1 MIVVSGLLRCHQP
14 WTKKDRQPGETEEST
29 LGPSSSSQEPSKEI
43 VIETQELSVRSG
55 PASSWG
61 GLYRVDVGGASE
73 EVEDRGSIETLTE
86 TSYNARK
93 LAAVQNRK
101 ASGFMLAKVRSA
113 ALVGLDAHLVDVE
126 VDISGGLPQFS
137 VVGLPDATVKESRDR
152 VRSALKNTGFHF
164 PAKRITVNLAPAG
177 IKKEGSGLDLA
188 IAIGIL
194 VAEEVIPQAV
204 LDKRVLIGE
213 LSLDGRVK
221 PITGALSFALGCRT
235 GYDLLLPT
243 DNGVEAAL
251 VQGVNVYPLQSL
263 PEVVDFLRG
272 IHTIVQSQTTG
283 NALEST
289 RTAEDEDY
297 SDVRGQDH
305 AKRALEV
312 AASGGHN
319 VLMVG
324 PPGSGKTM
332 LARRLPS
339 ILPLLDLEE
348 AIETTRV
355 HSVAG
360 QLPPER
366 PLLTV
371 RPFRAPHHS
380 ISDAGLVGGGTVPKP
395 GEVSLAH
402 NGVLFLDESPE
413 FKRGV
418 LEGLRQPLEDGYV
431 VLTRASGTLKYPARF
446 MLIAAM
452 NPCPCGYY
460 GDKTRSCICTGTQI
474 RRYRAKLSGPL
485 VDRLDIHLDVPPV
498 PVREL
503 RTELPA
509 PEGSAAIRSR
519 VMAARE
525 RQRRR
530 YRQDGIYANAQL
542 KPRMIKR
549 YCGLDQA
556 AQELL
561 EHAMARLRLSA
572 RAHGRILRVAR
583 TIADLADSERI
594 DTRHIAEAIQYR
606 SFDRNP
612 DV

>member
-1 MIVVSGLLRCHQP
+1 
-14 WTKKDRQPGETEEST
+14 
-29 LGPSSSSQEPSKEI
+29 
-43 VIETQELSVRSG
+43 
-55 PASSWG
+55 
-61 GLYRVDVGGASE
+61 
-73 EVEDRGSIETLTE
+73 
-86 TSYNARK
+86 
-93 LAAVQNRK
+93 
-101 ASGFMLAKVRSA
+101 MLAKVTSA

-137 VVGLPDATVKESRDR
+137 IVGLPDATVKESRDR

-194 VAEEVIPQAV
+194 VAEDVIPHAM
-204 LDKRVLIGE
+204 LDHRVLIGE

-221 PITGALSFALGCRT
+221 RVTGALSFGLACRK
-235 GYDLLLPT
+235 GYELLLPA
-243 DNGVEAAL
+243 DNALEAAL
-251 VQGVNVYPLQSL
+251 VEGVSAYPIHTL
-263 PEVVDFLRG
+263 PEAVEFLKG
-272 IHTIVQSQTTG
+272 SQAIAPSHSSHG
-283 NALEST
+283 LLESI
-289 RTAEDEDY
+289 RPNEDEDY
-297 SDVRGQDH
+297 ADVRGQDH

-312 AASGGHN
+312 AAAGGHN

-339 ILPLLDLEE
+339 ILPMLELNE
-348 AIETTRV
+348 AIDTTRV

-360 QLPPER
+360 QLAPEQ
-366 PLLTV
+366 PLLTM

-380 ISDAGLVGGGTVPKP
+380 ISDAGLVGGGVVPKP

-402 NGVLFLDESPE
+402 NGVLFLDESAE
-413 FKRGV
+413 FKRAV
-418 LEGLRQPLEDGYV
+418 LEGLRQPLEDGHV
-431 VLTRASGTLKYPARF
+431 TLTRASGSFRYPARF
-446 MLIAAM
+446 MLVAAM

-460 GDKTRSCICTGTQI
+460 GDRTRPCICSVTQI

-485 VDRLDIHLDVPPV
+485 LDRLDIHLDVPPV

-503 RTELPA
+503 RTELP
-509 PEGSAAIRSR
+509 PSEGSTAIRSR
-519 VMAARE
+519 VLAARD
-525 RQRRR
+525 RQRQRFR
-530 YRQDGIYANAQL
+530 NDGIYTNAQL
-542 KPRMIKR
+542 KPRQVKR

-556 AQELL
+556 AQDLL
-561 EHAMARLRLSA
+561 EQAMTKLRLSA

-583 TIADLADSERI
+583 TIADLAESDKIEAM
-594 DTRHIAEAIQYR
+594 HIAEAIQYR
-606 SFDRNP
+606 TFDRNP

>member
-1 MIVVSGLLRCHQP
+1 
-14 WTKKDRQPGETEEST
+14 
-29 LGPSSSSQEPSKEI
+29 
-43 VIETQELSVRSG
+43 
-55 PASSWG
+55 
-61 GLYRVDVGGASE
+61 
-73 EVEDRGSIETLTE
+73 
-86 TSYNARK
+86 
-93 LAAVQNRK
+93 
-101 ASGFMLAKVRSA
+101 MLAKVTSA

-137 VVGLPDATVKESRDR
+137 VVGLPDAIVKESRDR

-177 IKKEGSGLDLA
+177 VKKEGSGLDLA
-188 IAIGIL
+188 IAVGIL
-194 VAEEVIPQAV
+194 VAEEVIPQSQ
-204 LDKRVLIGE
+204 LDHRVLVGE
-213 LSLDGRVK
+213 LSLDGRVR
-221 PITGALSFALGCRT
+221 PIMGALSFALACRS
-235 GYDLLLPT
+235 GYHLLLPAA
-243 DNGVEAAL
+243 NGAEAAL
-251 VQGVNVYPLQSL
+251 VDGVSAYPLQSL
-263 PEVVDFLRG
+263 PQAVEFLNGRQ
-272 IHTIVQSQTTG
+272 TITPSRSNHDLLEGSRTT
-283 NALEST
+283 E
-289 RTAEDEDY
+289 EEDY
-297 SDVRGQDH
+297 TDVRGQDH
-305 AKRALEV
+305 AKRALEI

-339 ILPLLDLEE
+339 ILPLLESEE
-348 AIETTRV
+348 AIETTRI

-360 QLPPER
+360 QLARDR

-418 LEGLRQPLEDGYV
+418 LEGLRQPLEDGHV
-431 VLTRASGTLKYPARF
+431 ILTRASGTLKYPARF

-460 GDKTRSCICTGTQI
+460 GDRTRACICTGIQI

-485 VDRLDIHLDVPPV
+485 LDRLDIHLDVPPV
-498 PVREL
+498 AVREL
-503 RTELPA
+503 RIERPA
-509 PEGSAAIRSR
+509 SEGSASIRSR
-519 VMAARE
+519 VIAARE

-530 YRQDGIYANAQL
+530 YREDGIYTNAQL

-549 YCGLDQA
+549 YCGLDQP

-561 EHAMARLRLSA
+561 EQAMARLRLSA

-583 TIADLADSERI
+583 TVADLADSERI
-594 DTRHIAEAIQYR
+594 EAVHIAEAIQYR
-606 SFDRNP
+606 SFDRTP
-612 DV
+612 DM

>member
-1 MIVVSGLLRCHQP
+1 
-14 WTKKDRQPGETEEST
+14 
-29 LGPSSSSQEPSKEI
+29 
-43 VIETQELSVRSG
+43 
-55 PASSWG
+55 
-61 GLYRVDVGGASE
+61 
-73 EVEDRGSIETLTE
+73 
-86 TSYNARK
+86 
-93 LAAVQNRK
+93 
-101 ASGFMLAKVRSA
+101 MLAKVRSA

-126 VDISGGLPQFS
+126 VDIAGGLPQFS
-137 VVGLPDATVKESRDR
+137 VVGLPDAIVKESRDR

-177 IKKEGSGLDLA
+177 VKKEGSGLDLA
-188 IAIGIL
+188 IAVGIL
-194 VAEEVIPQAV
+194 VAEEIIPQARLEHHV
-204 LDKRVLIGE
+204 LVGE
-213 LSLDGRVK
+213 LSLDGRVR
-221 PITGALSFALGCRT
+221 PITGALSFALACRA
-235 GYDLLLPT
+235 GYDLLLPA
-243 DNGVEAAL
+243 DNAAEAAL
-251 VQGVNVYPLQSL
+251 VDGINAYPIRSL
-263 PEVVDFLRG
+263 PEAVEFLKG
-272 IHTIVQSQTTG
+272 THLIVPSRSNPDG
-283 NALEST
+283 LSPI
-289 RTAEDEDY
+289 RTSEDEDY
-297 SDVRGQDH
+297 ADVRGQDH

-339 ILPLLDLEE
+339 ILPLLESEE
-348 AIETTRV
+348 AVETTRI

-360 QLPPER
+360 QLAPDR
-366 PLLTV
+366 PLLAV

-418 LEGLRQPLEDGYV
+418 LEGLRQPLEDGHV

-460 GDKTRSCICTGTQI
+460 GDRTRPCLCTGAQI

-485 VDRLDIHLDVPPV
+485 LDRLDIHLDVPPV

-509 PEGSAAIRSR
+509 SEGSTAIRSR
-519 VMAARE
+519 VLVARE
-525 RQRRR
+525 RQRQR
-530 YRQDGIYANAQL
+530 YRQDGIYTNAQL
-542 KPRMIKR
+542 KPRMVKR
-549 YCGLDQA
+549 YCGLGQPVQD
-556 AQELL
+556 LL
-561 EHAMARLRLSA
+561 EQAMLRLRLSA

-583 TIADLADSERI
+583 TIADLADSDSIEAV
-594 DTRHIAEAIQYR
+594 HIAEAIQYR

>member
-1 MIVVSGLLRCHQP
+1 
-14 WTKKDRQPGETEEST
+14 
-29 LGPSSSSQEPSKEI
+29 
-43 VIETQELSVRSG
+43 
-55 PASSWG
+55 
-61 GLYRVDVGGASE
+61 
-73 EVEDRGSIETLTE
+73 
-86 TSYNARK
+86 
-93 LAAVQNRK
+93 
-101 ASGFMLAKVRSA
+101 MLAKVTSA

-137 VVGLPDATVKESRDR
+137 VVGLPDATIKESRDR

-194 VAEEVIPQAV
+194 VAEDVIPQAT
-204 LDKRVLIGE
+204 LSHRVLNGE

-221 PITGALSFALGCRT
+221 PITGALSFGLACRK
-235 GYDLLLPT
+235 GYELMLPA
-243 DNGVEAAL
+243 DNGPEAAL
-251 VQGVNVYPLQSL
+251 VEGVCAYP
-263 PEVVDFLRG
+263 
-272 IHTIVQSQTTG
+272 IHTLPQAVEFLKGGQVVAPSVSNYG
-283 NALEST
+283 MLESS
-289 RTAEDEDY
+289 RPVEDEDFA
-297 SDVRGQDH
+297 DVRGQDH

-312 AASGGHN
+312 AAAGGHN

-332 LARRLPS
+332 LARRFPS

-360 QLPPER
+360 QLAPDR
-366 PLLTV
+366 PLMMV

-418 LEGLRQPLEDGYV
+418 LEGLRQPLEDGHV
-431 VLTRASGTLKYPARF
+431 TLTRASGSLKYPARF
-446 MLIAAM
+446 MLVAAM

-460 GDKTRSCICTGTQI
+460 GDRSRPCVCTVTQI

-485 VDRLDIHLDVPPV
+485 LDRLDIHLDVPPV

-503 RTELPA
+503 RVELPPA
-509 PEGSAAIRSR
+509 EGSGAIRAR
-519 VMAARE
+519 VVAARD

-530 YRQDGIYANAQL
+530 YRSDGLYTNAQL
-542 KPRMIKR
+542 KPRQVKR
-549 YCGLDQA
+549 YCGLDQH
-556 AQELL
+556 AQDLL
-561 EHAMARLRLSA
+561 EQAMTRLRLSA

-583 TIADLADSERI
+583 TVADLAGSDKIEAM
-594 DTRHIAEAIQYR
+594 HVAEAIQYR

-612 DV
+612 EA

>member
-1 MIVVSGLLRCHQP
+1 
-14 WTKKDRQPGETEEST
+14 
-29 LGPSSSSQEPSKEI
+29 
-43 VIETQELSVRSG
+43 
-55 PASSWG
+55 
-61 GLYRVDVGGASE
+61 
-73 EVEDRGSIETLTE
+73 
-86 TSYNARK
+86 
-93 LAAVQNRK
+93 
-101 ASGFMLAKVRSA
+101 MLAKVTSA
-113 ALVGLDAHLVDVE
+113 ALVGLDAHLIEVE

-194 VAEEVIPQAV
+194 VAEEVIPPHT
-204 LDKRVLIGE
+204 LDNRVVIGE
-213 LSLDGRVK
+213 LSLDGSVK
-221 PITGALSFALGCRT
+221 PVTGALSFGLACRK
-235 GYDLLLPT
+235 GYELLLPGE
-243 DNGVEAAL
+243 NGSEAAL
-251 VQGVNVYPLQSL
+251 VEGVTVYPIRTL
-263 PEVVDFLRG
+263 PEAVEFLKGAHIIEPSRSNPDLL
-272 IHTIVQSQTTG
+272 V
-283 NALEST
+283 ST
-289 RTAEDEDY
+289 RPIDEEDY
-297 SDVRGQDH
+297 ADVCGQDH

-312 AASGGHN
+312 AAAGSHN
-319 VLMVG
+319 ILMVG

-339 ILPLLDLEE
+339 ILPLLELDE

-360 QLPPER
+360 HLSPDR
-366 PLLTV
+366 PLVTV

-380 ISDAGLVGGGTVPKP
+380 ISDAGLVGGGAVPKP

-413 FKRGV
+413 FKRPV
-418 LEGLRQPLEDGYV
+418 LEALRQPLEDGQV
-431 VLTRASGTLKYPARF
+431 TLTRASGSLRYPARF
-446 MLIAAM
+446 MLVAAM

-460 GDKTRSCICTGTQI
+460 GDRTRACVCTVTQI

-485 VDRLDIHLDVPPV
+485 LDRLDIHLEVPPV

-503 RTELPA
+503 RGDLPSA
-509 PEGSAAIRSR
+509 EGSQAIRQR
-519 VMAARE
+519 VLAARD
-525 RQRRR
+525 RQRHR
-530 YRQDGIYANAQL
+530 YRQDGIYTNSQL
-542 KPRMIKR
+542 KPRLVKR

-561 EHAMARLRLSA
+561 EQAMTRLRFSA

-583 TIADLADSERI
+583 TIADLAGSDRI
-594 DTRHIAEAIQYR
+594 EAMHVGEAIQYR
-606 SFDRNP
+606 AFDRA
-612 DV
+612 VEG

>member
-1 MIVVSGLLRCHQP
+1 
-14 WTKKDRQPGETEEST
+14 
-29 LGPSSSSQEPSKEI
+29 
-43 VIETQELSVRSG
+43 
-55 PASSWG
+55 
-61 GLYRVDVGGASE
+61 
-73 EVEDRGSIETLTE
+73 
-86 TSYNARK
+86 
-93 LAAVQNRK
+93 
-101 ASGFMLAKVRSA
+101 MLARVTSA

-177 IKKEGSGLDLA
+177 VKKEGSGLDLA
-188 IAIGIL
+188 IALGIL
-194 VAEEVIPQAV
+194 VAEEVIPQSM
-204 LDKRVLIGE
+204 LDHSVIIGE

-221 PITGALSFALGCRT
+221 SITGALSFALACRT
-235 GYDLLLPT
+235 GYDLLLPAA
-243 DNGVEAAL
+243 NGAEAAL
-251 VQGVNVYPLQSL
+251 VKGVRAYSVHTL
-263 PEVVDFLRG
+263 PEAVEFLKGNQALLPSDSRQDVLEVVSA
-272 IHTIVQSQTTG
+272 T
-283 NALEST
+283 
-289 RTAEDEDY
+289 EDEDY
-297 SDVRGQDH
+297 ADVRGQDH

-312 AASGGHN
+312 AAAGGHN

-339 ILPLLDLEE
+339 ILPLLELDE

-360 QLPPER
+360 LLTPER
-366 PLLTV
+366 PLLAV
-371 RPFRAPHHS
+371 RPFRSPHHS
-380 ISDAGLVGGGTVPKP
+380 ISDAGLVGGGTIPKP

-402 NGVLFLDESPE
+402 NGVLFLDESLE
-413 FKRGV
+413 FKRGA

-431 VLTRASGTLKYPARF
+431 ILTRASGTLKYPAQF

-460 GDKTRSCICTGTQI
+460 GDRTRSCICSGIQI

-485 VDRLDIHLDVPPV
+485 LDRLDIHLDVPPV

-509 PEGSAAIRSR
+509 SESSTAIRSR
-519 VMAARE
+519 VVAARD
-525 RQRRR
+525 RQRWR
-530 YRQDGIYANAQL
+530 YRAEGIYTNAQL
-542 KPRMIKR
+542 KPRLVKR
-549 YCGLDQA
+549 YCGLEQP

-561 EHAMARLRLSA
+561 EQAMARLRLSA

-594 DTRHIAEAIQYR
+594 ETVHIAEAIQYR

-612 DV
+612 EV